1 MIQLENVTKS
11 FPHTVSLRDVC
22 LDIPDGEFLC
32 IMGPSGS
39 GKTTLLNIV
48 GLLDAPTEG
57 RCLMDG
63 VDMYALSESQRT
75 TMRRRHLGFV
85 FQSFNLIDEL
95 TVWENVELPLKLLGY
110 SRAERKPRVEELLR
124 RLGIS
129 HRMLMYPAELSGG
142 QQQRVA
148 LARAVVSRPRLIL
161 ADEPTGNLDSKQGQ
175 EVMRLLTD
183 LHHDLRCT
191 IVMVTHNHRDA
202 AYAERGVELLD
213 GRIVK
218 G

>member
-63 VDMYALSESQRT
+63 VDMYALSESQRV

-110 SRAERKPRVEELLR
+110 SRAERRPRVEELLR

-202 AYAERGVELLD
+202 AYAERVVELLD

>member
-110 SRAERKPRVEELLR
+110 SRAERRPRVEELLR

-183 LHHDLRCT
+183 LHHDLCCT

-202 AYAERGVELLD
+202 AYAERVVELLD